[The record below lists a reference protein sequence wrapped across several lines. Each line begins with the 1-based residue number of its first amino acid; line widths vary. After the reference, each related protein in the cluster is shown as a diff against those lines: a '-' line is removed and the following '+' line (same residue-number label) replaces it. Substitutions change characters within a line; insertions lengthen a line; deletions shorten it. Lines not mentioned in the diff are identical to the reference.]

1 MVRAPI
7 RCLLVV
13 LACFV
18 AGGCD
23 DPSRTPVY
31 PTAPSPAT
39 NAPDPSA
46 NAPRVVRIVSGGN
59 AEPVVG
65 ASVMIDGRTYS
76 TDQTGMVVPDVPP
89 DGPGSI
95 DIDAPG
101 YLKRQTRIPA
111 AGSLITLWPVAND
124 AEAQALREMVY
135 RRGRS
140 SDQVLYPPY
149 DDEPFYVTLEGTS
162 SREIHEAWQAGANA
176 FGAVFSLHYEV
187 RSWFGYDQNELTVR
201 LGGGAGCTPA
211 AVLGFCTETSS
222 YKIVNVLPE
231 KALDTQTIHR
241 AVASWF
247 LGPNPLP
254 GFMNPNTPDD
264 ELSPLEVQTIR
275 MILQRDRPNRWPDN
289 DR

>member
-7 RCLLVV
+7 RALLVV

-23 DPSRTPVY
+23 DSSRTPVY

-59 AEPVVG
+59 AQPVVG
-65 ASVMIDGRTYS
+65 ASVMIDGRAYS
-76 TDQTGMVVPDVPP
+76 TDQTGMVVPDVQP

-111 AGSLITLWPVAND
+111 DGSLITLWPVAND
-124 AEAQALREMVY
+124 AEAQAVREMVY
-135 RRGRS
+135 RRGGS
-140 SDQVLYPPY
+140 SDGVLYPP
-149 DDEPFYVTLEGTS
+149 DAGAPFLVTLDDTDAA
-162 SREIHEAWQAGANA
+162 EIRDAWLAGATA
-176 FGAVFSLHYEV
+176 FGARFNLSYQVTTAFSYET
-187 RSWFGYDQNELTVR
+187 NEFTVR
-201 LGGGAGCTPA
+201 FNRSGGCVPIA
-211 AVLGFCTETSS
+211 AWGFCREAPPYVTFR
-222 YKIVNVLPE
+222 VQPE
-231 KALDTQTIHR
+231 RALDAQTVR
-241 AVASWF
+241 RVVASWF

-254 GFMNPNTPDD
+254 GFLNPNSPDD
-264 ELSPLEVQTIR
+264 ELSPFEVQTIR